1 METLPTW
8 PLSTIERL
16 KSLVLDSVTSA
27 ESKRAYSRGLTHF
40 LSWYPVGAPES
51 GFSKATVQAYR
62 THLLESGLSP
72 STINLQITAVR
83 RLAVEA
89 GDNGLLAPEIVSGIQ
104 RVRGIRREGTRIG
117 NWLTVSQAEQLI
129 NAPDVSTLKGK
140 RDRALLA
147 LLIGCG
153 LRREEAASLTLDHL
167 QLRDGRF
174 VIVDLEGKGRRVRS
188 VPVPSFAVAALQ
200 DWTQATG
207 FSSGRLFR
215 RVNRGGRL
223 AGESMTAQSI
233 FETVKQYAGDIGLPG
248 IAPHDLRRTFAKLAH
263 RGKAALEQIQIC
275 LGHASIQTTER
286 YLGIQ
291 QDFEDSPVDRLGLK
305 LAATV

>member
-1 METLPTW
+1 MKTLPAL
-8 PLSTIERL
+8 PPPAIERL
-16 KSLVLDSVTSA
+16 QRLVLDSVNSP
-27 ESKRAYSRGLTHF
+27 ESKRAYRRGIEHF
-40 LSWYPVGAPES
+40 LSWYKNEDS
-51 GFSKATVQAYR
+51 GFTKATVQAYR
-62 THLLESGLSP
+62 AHLLTAGLSP
-72 STINLQITAVR
+72 STVNLYVTAVR

-140 RDRALLA
+140 RDRALLG

-153 LRREEAASLTLDHL
+153 LRREEAATLTLEHI

-200 DWTQATG
+200 AWTQATG
-207 FSSGRLFR
+207 FSTGRVFR
-215 RVNRGGRL
+215 PVNRGGNV
-223 AGESMTAQSI
+223 AAETMTAQSI
-233 FETVKQYAGDIGLPG
+233 FETVKKYAADIGLPD

-263 RGKAALEQIQIC
+263 KGRAAMEQIQIC

-291 QDFEDSPVDRLGLK
+291 QDFQDSPVDRLGLK
-305 LAATV
+305 LSVPVV

>member
-1 METLPTW
+1 METLPAL
-8 PLSTIERL
+8 PPPALERL
-16 KSLVLDSVTSA
+16 QRLVLDSVQSP
-27 ESKRAYSRGLTHF
+27 ESKRAYRRGLEHF
-40 LSWYPVGAPES
+40 LSWYPTGDFG
-51 GFSKATVQAYR
+51 GFTKATVQAYR
-62 THLLESGLSP
+62 AHLLAAGLSP
-72 STINLQITAVR
+72 STINLYVTAVR

-104 RVRGIRREGTRIG
+104 RVRGIRREGTRLG
-117 NWLTVSQAEQLI
+117 NWLTIAQAEQLI
-129 NAPDVSTLKGK
+129 HAPDISTLKGK

-153 LRREEAASLTLDHL
+153 LRREEAASLTLEHL

-200 DWTQATG
+200 AWTQATG
-207 FSSGRLFR
+207 FSTGRLFR
-215 RVNRGGRL
+215 PVNRGGHL

-233 FETVKQYAGDIGLPG
+233 FETVKKYAAGIGLPD

-263 RGKAALEQIQIC
+263 KGKAALEQIQIC

-291 QDFEDSPVDRLGLK
+291 QDFHDSPVDRLGLH
-305 LAATV
+305 L